1 MYMNA
6 YQKYVEELVD
16 EYESLLISQ
25 LLKAVNNKF
34 GIELPNIN
42 DYVEQMCHYG
52 DYVKEPY
59 GDDYILYIK
68 DGEANFDM
76 IRSFDVMLSF
86 LPQVVRHRKSRKPVS
101 ICFLASTLEHDREMF
116 VIPVQQGNERMLS
129 RYASDKF
136 DNEKCE
142 IVIFLLETKEQMK
155 LIKSTCNY
163 RYALITRDGVVFYK
177 SGK

>member
-1 MYMNA
+1 MYLNA
-6 YQKYVEELVD
+6 YQKYVEELVN

-25 LLKAVNNKF
+25 ILKAVNGKF

-42 DYVEQMCHYG
+42 DYIEQMCHYD
-52 DYVKEPY
+52 DYEKERY
-59 GDDYILYIK
+59 GDDYILYVK
-68 DGEANFDM
+68 GGEANYDM

-163 RYALITRDGVVFYK
+163 RYALITSDGVDFFK
-177 SGK
+177 GS